1 MLIDIVFG
9 VSYVL
14 CVAGLSML
22 FYRTLRPRT
31 QDPRVWIEYSDRLQ
45 LWRVCVTLGESYWL
59 LDQSGLSLPADPWR
73 RHPGSITDRDYEFDS
88 AREAGR
94 CFAQWEIV
102 LEQLEA
108 RRHAGWSGG
117 TEATTR

>member
-1 MLIDIVFG
+1 MIAIGWAVCLLYAVWASVFLYCALSPQSPDRTG
-9 VSYVL
+9 V
-14 CVAGLSML
+14 
-22 FYRTLRPRT
+22 R
-31 QDPRVWIEYSDRLQ
+31 IEYSDRLR

-108 RRHAGWSGG
+108 RLNPGWSGG
-117 TEATTR
+117 EEATTR